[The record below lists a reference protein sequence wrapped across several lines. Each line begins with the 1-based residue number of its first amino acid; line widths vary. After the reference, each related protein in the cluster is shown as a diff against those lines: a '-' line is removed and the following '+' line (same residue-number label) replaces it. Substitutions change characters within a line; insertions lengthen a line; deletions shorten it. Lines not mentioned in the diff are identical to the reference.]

1 MAALNMSLAPAP
13 GAIDAG
19 AAATRAVAKLSAFR
33 ELPIDRASPRFA
45 ERHDPS
51 DESALA
57 ALFGAATVDKFPEDD
72 DDEADVI
79 DPRMMF
85 LDPTQWKEQDHYFVL
100 GLQDARFRA
109 TDAEIKTAY
118 RRRVLQYHPDK
129 LQASAAP
136 GATDLD
142 ATFKC
147 IQKAHEILSDPVKR
161 MQYDSVD
168 PAIDFTIPSDLDIK
182 SWISADGP
190 DAVYTHLSPIFAR
203 EARFSKRQPVPPFGD
218 VQSDRAAV
226 ESFYSFWYA
235 FDSWRSFEYL
245 DKDDAETAENRDH
258 KRHLEKKNKADRA
271 RRKTEDT
278 ARVRTLV
285 DLALKH
291 DARMKRF
298 KEEDKLAKKMKK
310 QQAARGGSTTPK
322 SVAPSTPEPAA
333 PAAVEPASE
342 QAAAAA
348 AAAAD
353 KDRKAAVKR
362 ERKAIKH
369 LVTREANYLLPA
381 AATPSADDM
390 TRVSAALD
398 QLLDACKDD
407 AQELENVHGRLAA
420 ALAKDSPKSRANVK
434 TAFDAECERTAAARE
449 QDRSAAS
456 TSAAPAATLPTSKVV
471 PWSAKELQMLIAGVN
486 AIPGGTVARWEKIAE
501 YVAEHSDNPKVR
513 RTADVIAMA
522 KRVQGRPASAVAGK
536 ALQALQA
543 HTKKHNDD
551 VLCADAPTLR
561 DEAYERD
568 GTAPPPPAAASAA
581 SAASAATAAAATWSL
596 AQQEQL
602 QKALRA
608 YPPSYKE
615 ADRFDK
621 IAGMVEGKSK
631 KECMARIK
639 YLAEQVKLKKMQQQQ
654 QQAAQQG
661 SK

>member
-1 MAALNMSLAPAP
+1 MTALTVSLAPAP
-13 GAIDAG
+13 ATTAAG
-19 AAATRAVAKLSAFR
+19 AATTRAVAKLTAIRS
-33 ELPIDRASPRFA
+33 LPIDRASPRFS
-45 ERHDPS
+45 ERHDPA

-57 ALFGAATVDKFPEDD
+57 ELFGAATVDKFPEDD

-100 GLQDARFRA
+100 GLQDARFQA

-118 RRRVLQYHPDK
+118 RRRVLQYHPDN
-129 LQASAAP
+129 
-136 GATDLD
+136 D

-147 IQKAHEILSDPVKR
+147 IQKAHEILADPVKC

-168 PAIDFTIPSDLDIK
+168 PAIDFTIPSDAEIK
-182 SWISADGP
+182 SWIESDGP
-190 DAVYTHLSPIFAR
+190 DAIYTHLAPIFAR
-203 EARFSKRQPVPPFGD
+203 E
-218 VQSDRAAV
+218 
-226 ESFYSFWYA
+226 
-235 FDSWRSFEYL
+235 
-245 DKDDAETAENRDH
+245 T
-258 KRHLEKKNKADRA
+258 
-271 RRKTEDT
+271 DT

-310 QQAARGGSTTPK
+310 QQAAQGGSATPTPV
-322 SVAPSTPEPAA
+322 SPSTSEPAA
-333 PAAVEPASE
+333 ATEPAVE
-342 QAAAAA
+342 QAAA

-381 AATPSADDM
+381 SATASADDM
-390 TRVSAALD
+390 TRISAALD

-407 AQELENVHGRLAA
+407 AQELKNVRVRLAA
-420 ALAKDSPKSRANVK
+420 ALAKDLPESRATVK
-434 TAFDAECERTAAARE
+434 AAFDAECERATTARE
-449 QDRSAAS
+449 QDRSAATS
-456 TSAAPAATLPTSKVV
+456 GSAAPAAALPSSKVV

-486 AIPGGTVARWEKIAE
+486 AIPGGTVARWEQIAE

-522 KRVQGRPASAVAGK
+522 KRVQGRPA
-536 ALQALQA
+536 
-543 HTKKHNDD
+543 T
-551 VLCADAPTLR
+551 
-561 DEAYERD
+561 
-568 GTAPPPPAAASAA
+568 AAA
-581 SAASAATAAAATWSL
+581 AAAATWSL
-596 AQQEQL
+596 AQQEHL
-602 QKALRA
+602 QKALRS

-639 YLAEQVKLKKMQQQQ
+639 YLAEQVKLKKLQQQ

-661 SK
+661 DK

>member
-1 MAALNMSLAPAP
+1 MTALTMCLALAPTAT
-13 GAIDAG
+13 AAG
-19 AAATRAVAKLSAFR
+19 TAAAHAVAKLSAFR
-33 ELPIDRASPRFA
+33 SLPIDRASPRFA
-45 ERHDPS
+45 ERHDPA

-147 IQKAHEILSDPVKR
+147 IQKAHEVLSDPVKR

-168 PAIDFTIPSDLDIK
+168 PAIDFTIPSDAEIK
-182 SWISADGP
+182 SWIASDGP
-190 DAVYTHLSPIFAR
+190 DAIYSHLAPIFAR
-203 EARFSKRQPVPPFGD
+203 EARFSKRQPVPSLGD
-218 VQSDRAAV
+218 AHSDRAAV
-226 ESFYSFWYA
+226 ENFYSFWYA

-310 QQAARGGSTTPK
+310 QQAARGGSATATPA
-322 SVAPSTPEPAA
+322 APPTPEPAA
-333 PAAVEPASE
+333 PAAVEPAAD
-342 QAAAAA
+342 QVA

-369 LVTREANYLLPA
+369 LVTRDANYLLPA

-390 TRVSAALD
+390 TR
-398 QLLDACKDD
+398 
-407 AQELENVHGRLAA
+407 ELECVHKRLAA
-420 ALAKDSPKSRANVK
+420 ALAKDSPKLRANVK
-434 TAFDAECERTAAARE
+434 AAFDAECERTAAARE
-449 QDRSAAS
+449 QDRTAAAS
-456 TSAAPAATLPTSKVV
+456 TSAAPAAALPTSKVV

-561 DEAYERD
+561 DEAYERV
-568 GTAPPPPAAASAA
+568 GTAPPTPAAAPA
-581 SAASAATAAAATWSL
+581 SAAAATAAATWSL

-639 YLAEQVKLKKMQQQQ
+639 YLAEQVKLKKLQQQ

-661 SK
+661 GK

>member
-1 MAALNMSLAPAP
+1 MTALTMSLALAPA
-13 GAIDAG
+13 ATAAG
-19 AAATRAVAKLSAFR
+19 AATTRVVAKLSAFR

-45 ERHDPS
+45 ARHEPV

-57 ALFGAATVDKFPEDD
+57 ALFGTATVDKFPEDD

-85 LDPTQWKEQDHYFVL
+85 LDPTEWKEQDHYFVL

-147 IQKAHEILSDPVKR
+147 IQKAHEILSDPIKR

-168 PAIDFTIPSDLDIK
+168 PAIDFTIPSDAEIK
-182 SWISADGP
+182 SWIASDGP
-190 DAVYTHLSPIFAR
+190 DAIYTHLAPIFAR
-203 EARFSKRQPVPPFGD
+203 EARFSKRQPVPSFGNAHSARD
-218 VQSDRAAV
+218 AV

-310 QQAARGGSTTPK
+310 QQAVRGGSATPTP
-322 SVAPSTPEPAA
+322 VAPSTPEPAA
-333 PAAVEPASE
+333 PAVAELAAE
-342 QAAAAA
+342 QAAA

-407 AQELENVHGRLAA
+407 ATELESVHTRLAA

-434 TAFDAECERTAAARE
+434 AAFDAECERTAAARE
-449 QDRSAAS
+449 QDRTAAAS
-456 TSAAPAATLPTSKVV
+456 TSATPAAALPTSKVV

-561 DEAYERD
+561 DEAYERA
-568 GTAPPPPAAASAA
+568 GSAPPTPAAAPATSAAAAAAAASA
-581 SAASAATAAAATWSL
+581 WSL

-602 QKALRA
+602 QKALRGR
-608 YPPSYKE
+608 PV
-615 ADRFDK
+615 R
-621 IAGMVEGKSK
+621 
-631 KECMARIK
+631 
-639 YLAEQVKLKKMQQQQ
+639 
-654 QQAAQQG
+654 
-661 SK
+661 